1 MAQWN
6 SFIWPLLMLN
16 PEEKYTEVV
25 DSYASGELTGHPAVT
40 RHPCGTGTAWYASAH
55 LGDGI
60 AALLDDALRAA
71 GVRPVLDVPGGV
83 EATIRCGAEATY
95 LFVLNHNDHHT
106 RTPLSGPYAFGG
118 TDLLTGACG
127 RDHVDLG
134 PLGAA
139 VLRIATT
146 DSLGETHT

>member
-1 MAQWN
+1 LY
-6 SFIWPLLMLN
+6 S
-16 PEEKYTEVV
+16 
-25 DSYASGELTGHPAVT
+25 H
-40 RHPCGTGTAWYASAH
+40 
-55 LGDGI
+55 GI
-60 AALLDDALRAA
+60 AVDLATETLDYWKWAAHEDLVSDDAHPDPADPRAHANAALNYLRAA

-83 EATIRCGAEATY
+83 KATVRRGERATY

-106 RTPLSGPYAFGG
+106 RTPLSGPYAAGG
-118 TDLLTGACG
+118 TDLLTGARV

-146 DSLGETHT
+146 DSLGETRT